1 MEDLNEDFIPGWDKA
16 EKAKPR
22 PPWEV
27 IERAAKG
34 DVSACTVIDQG
45 AAKKLVEE
53 RELAYRF
60 NECIMS

>member
-1 MEDLNEDFIPGWDKA
+1 MEDLNEDYIPGWDAAPK
-16 EKAKPR
+16 KVM

-27 IERAAKG
+27 IERAARG
-34 DVSACTVIDQG
+34 DISACTQIDQG

-53 RELAYRF
+53 RELAYRY

>member
-1 MEDLNEDFIPGWDKA
+1 MEDLNEDFIPGWDTPA
-16 EKAKPR
+16 TR
-22 PPWEV
+22 TNVPWEI

-34 DVSACTVIDQG
+34 DVSACTAIDRG

-60 NECIMS
+60 NECIMP